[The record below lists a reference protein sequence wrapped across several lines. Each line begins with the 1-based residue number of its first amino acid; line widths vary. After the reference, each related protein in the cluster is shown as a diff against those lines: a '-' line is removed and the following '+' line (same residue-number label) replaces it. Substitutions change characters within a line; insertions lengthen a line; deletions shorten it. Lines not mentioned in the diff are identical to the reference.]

1 MLHTQFRLAARE
13 QTMRRRMI
21 GLTAVIALVLGLA
34 AAPAFA
40 QADIGVTGAGGGVYP
55 PNTAYNS
62 VPLSGLQFGFGVNVR
77 AIGTVG
83 GRVNITLLGTSALG
97 GAQSIEVDG
106 KATAGSATIGS
117 TATVSGTA
125 TVDMGDGT
133 APLLNVPFTLT
144 VVTKADAQG
153 TLTLVLGTTNLPAA
167 TINDGAIAVQ

>member
-1 MLHTQFRLAARE
+1 
-13 QTMRRRMI
+13 MI
-21 GLTAVIALVLGLA
+21 GLTAMIALALGLA
-34 AAPAFA
+34 AVPAFA
-40 QADIGVTGAGGGVYP
+40 QAYIGVTGAGGGIYP
-55 PNTAYNS
+55 PNTAFNS

-97 GAQSIEVDG
+97 GAQNIEVDG

-144 VVTKADAQG
+144 VVTNADAQG
-153 TLTLVLGTTNLPAA
+153 TLTLALGTTNLAGA
-167 TINDGAIAVQ
+167 TINEGTIAIQ